1 MSGKGLREKAKLLPC
16 NPGSRHAFV
25 QKLIVDGFF
34 DAPVSSN
41 DVVVRVRE
49 KFGKKMKVNHVQ
61 TYMEKFMVAEIIH
74 GVKPLGHNGNYWV
87 LSSVKKQEALKEI
100 GKHRKVL
107 EVQEDLFSDKLVKR
121 FKKDFAR
128 EMEELHANFG
138 KNGNCTAFLLRKIL
152 EKLLIIVFT
161 KNGKANLLED
171 KHRVG
176 GWSGL
181 KEMVET
187 AAREKLNGVPFL
199 IPKTAQEIMGIKFLG
214 DTAAH
219 NPLAGVE
226 MRTILPQMPYIITAY
241 EELTARL

>member
-1 MSGKGLREKAKLLPC
+1 MSGKALREKAKLLQC
-16 NPGSRHAFV
+16 NPGSRYAFV

-34 DAPVSSN
+34 DTPVSSN

-49 KFGKKMKVNHVQ
+49 KFGKKMKVTYVQ
-61 TYMEKFMVAEIIH
+61 TYMAKFMAAEIIH
-74 GVKPLGHNGNYWV
+74 GVKPLGHNKNYWV
-87 LSSVKKQEALKEI
+87 LASVRKPEALKQL
-100 GKHRKVL
+100 GKHKKVL
-107 EVQEDLFSDKLVKR
+107 EIQEDLFSDKLVKR
-121 FKKDFAR
+121 FKKNFGR
-128 EMEELHANFG
+128 EVEELHANFG

-161 KNGKANLLED
+161 KNGRANLLED
-171 KHRVG
+171 KNRPG

-181 KEMVET
+181 KEMIET
-187 AAREKLNGVPFL
+187 ATREKLNGVPFL
-199 IPKTAQEIMGIKFLG
+199 IPKTAQEIKGIKFLG

-226 MRTILPQMPYIITAY
+226 MNTILPQMPFIITAY